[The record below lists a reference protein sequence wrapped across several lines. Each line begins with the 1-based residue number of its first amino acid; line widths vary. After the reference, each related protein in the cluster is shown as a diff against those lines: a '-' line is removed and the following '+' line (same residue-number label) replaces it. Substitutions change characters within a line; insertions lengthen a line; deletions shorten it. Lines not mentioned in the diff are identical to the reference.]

1 MSSIPTESGAE
12 RLLDPRLEWLEADGL
27 GGFAMG
33 TASGIR
39 SRRYHGVLCV
49 ARTPPTGRVMLVSAV
64 EAWVDVGGGPRA
76 LSSHRYLPAVTH
88 PDGAGRLVAFD
99 SAPFPSW
106 TFELE
111 EGVQVV
117 HELFVPRGS
126 PVVVLVWRLV
136 GAAPPSAHLALR
148 PLLALRDVHA
158 LRRERPEL
166 VLASR
171 VQGTNV
177 RWQPDPAL
185 PAVVARTNGRFQP
198 EPQWYRDFLYEEER
212 ARGYDHVDDL

>member
-49 ARTPPTGRVMLVSAV
+49 ARTPPTARVMLVSAV
-64 EAWVDVGGGPRA
+64 EAWVDLGDGPRA

-126 PVVVLVWRLV
+126 PAVVLVWRLA
-136 GAAPPSAHLALR
+136 GAAARARLVLR

-158 LRRERPEL
+158 LRRARPEL
-166 VLASR
+166 ELASR
-171 VQGTNV
+171 VQGSVV
-177 RWQPDPAL
+177 RWQPDE
-185 PAVVARTNGRFQP
+185 T
-198 EPQWYRDFLYEEER
+198 
-212 ARGYDHVDDL
+212 